1 MFLRVCVSKKKNDKT
16 DRSVCCCGTSGHGRP
31 EELDFSPRKLSAFDV
46 TQWPHTRRSSGVRT
60 NRNPSDAANPKRSYF
75 SVGLLR
81 APLTAWIKAH
91 NPSIQKTDT
100 SVGITEADEK
110 KKKKKKTKQLINCF
124 FFSFLFN
131 KLKCWVTFKHLAENE
146 ITVPNRKELDFFFL
160 MRLKVR
166 KPHLTSYIQE
176 HKYLMEGRGKK
187 KIKALGRISV
197 GFSVTSKPT
206 EPSILWGSS
215 PRSGGNQAALRRLS
229 QGLWIITMG
238 QWAGWR
244 WPVWLSIL
252 ELFDHCRRTAPR
264 QSRRNNQCYKAIN
277 K

>member
-1 MFLRVCVSKKKNDKT
+1 MIDISSVQTNEALCFWGYVFQKKKNDKT

-91 NPSIQKTDT
+91 NASIQKTDT

-131 KLKCWVTFKHLAENE
+131 KLKCWVTFKHLAE
-146 ITVPNRKELDFFFL
+146 TR
-160 MRLKVR
+160 
-166 KPHLTSYIQE
+166 
-176 HKYLMEGRGKK
+176 
-187 KIKALGRISV
+187 
-197 GFSVTSKPT
+197 
-206 EPSILWGSS
+206 
-215 PRSGGNQAALRRLS
+215 
-229 QGLWIITMG
+229 
-238 QWAGWR
+238 
-244 WPVWLSIL
+244 
-252 ELFDHCRRTAPR
+252 
-264 QSRRNNQCYKAIN
+264 
-277 K
+277 

>member
-1 MFLRVCVSKKKNDKT
+1 MSRTSAAPVVIQSPCTSPRINRSKTDCCPELKRIIRCISEYKTLRGFVFFLKKWLILAACRQMRRCVSEGMCFKKKNDKT

-91 NPSIQKTDT
+91 NASIQKTDT

-131 KLKCWVTFKHLAENE
+131 KLKCWVTFKHLAE
-146 ITVPNRKELDFFFL
+146 TR
-160 MRLKVR
+160 
-166 KPHLTSYIQE
+166 
-176 HKYLMEGRGKK
+176 
-187 KIKALGRISV
+187 
-197 GFSVTSKPT
+197 
-206 EPSILWGSS
+206 
-215 PRSGGNQAALRRLS
+215 
-229 QGLWIITMG
+229 
-238 QWAGWR
+238 
-244 WPVWLSIL
+244 
-252 ELFDHCRRTAPR
+252 
-264 QSRRNNQCYKAIN
+264 
-277 K
+277 